1 MPLHLLLY
9 VIAGLLLLV
18 EAFTPGTFIFVCF
31 AVASFIT
38 GLVVQFTQI
47 EITWV
52 LALDLVLSV
61 LCLLTV
67 RPLLKMVV
75 KIPAENDPRNFG
87 TYSEKLIGR
96 EAMVFKT
103 ITKMEP
109 GVVKLLDFDETWLA
123 NSVDGSEIGQGTSVK
138 IVRLDGNHLVVS
150 YNP

>member
-9 VIAGLLLLV
+9 VIAGLLLLI

-38 GLVVQFTQI
+38 GLVVNFIQI
-47 EITWV
+47 DITWV

-61 LCLLTV
+61 VCLLTV

-75 KIPAENDPRNFG
+75 KIPAESDPHNYG
-87 TYSEKLIGR
+87 SYAEKLIGR

-123 NSVDGSEIGQGTSVK
+123 NSVDGSEIGQGCSVK
-138 IVRLDGNHLVVS
+138 IEKLDGNHLIVKAI
-150 YNP
+150 